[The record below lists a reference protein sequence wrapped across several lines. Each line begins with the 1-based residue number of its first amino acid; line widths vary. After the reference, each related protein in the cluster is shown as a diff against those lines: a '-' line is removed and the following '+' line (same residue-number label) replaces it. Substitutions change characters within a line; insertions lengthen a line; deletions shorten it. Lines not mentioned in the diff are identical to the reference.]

1 MQLQVGALLQEGK
14 YRIEGLLGQGGFG
27 ITYLAVQTGLNRKVA
42 IKEFFMK
49 EHCNRESD
57 TSHVTVPSVGSKE
70 LVLKFRQKF
79 VKEAQTIAEL
89 DNPNVVSIFD
99 IFEENETAY
108 YVMKYVE
115 GGSLSD
121 IVSEDNPLPE
131 DLAVKYVR
139 QIGNALDYLHKRRLL
154 HLDVKPSNAMLQDGV
169 VVLIDFGISK
179 HYDAKGGQTSA
190 TPAGISKGYAPI
202 EQYNQGIQSFSPAT
216 DVYSLAATLYNL
228 VTGKLPPD
236 AADVYEDGL
245 PEFPIGLSAKVCNA
259 ITIGMC
265 PRRKDRPQS
274 VEEFLALLGPE
285 QEPVSNEASKTTS
298 RKSKIAIWALAVLLV
313 VVLAGVGVQ
322 KYIKHSRIAEMAE
335 KKVAEYNA
343 LMDEGDS
350 LRALLSS
357 NPQSIM
363 HIIDQ
368 AEDKY
373 HDARLIE
380 EQWSATKHAGK
391 FSRGAAA
398 AEEYIKSQ
406 KEAMIAAKKA
416 EIEAAGGRR

>member
-1 MQLQVGALLQEGK
+1 
-14 YRIEGLLGQGGFG
+14 
-27 ITYLAVQTGLNRKVA
+27 
-42 IKEFFMK
+42 
-49 EHCNRESD
+49 
-57 TSHVTVPSVGSKE
+57 
-70 LVLKFRQKF
+70 
-79 VKEAQTIAEL
+79 
-89 DNPNVVSIFD
+89 
-99 IFEENETAY
+99 
-108 YVMKYVE
+108 
-115 GGSLSD
+115 
-121 IVSEDNPLPE
+121 
-131 DLAVKYVR
+131 
-139 QIGNALDYLHKRRLL
+139 
-154 HLDVKPSNAMLQDGV
+154 MLQDGV

-202 EQYNQGIQSFSPAT
+202 EQYNQGVQSFSPAT

-228 VTGKLPPD
+228 VIGKLPPD

-285 QEPVSNEASKTTS
+285 EEPVIQTVSKTS
-298 RKSKIAIWALAVLLV
+298 RKSKIIIWALAVLLMA
-313 VVLAGVGVQ
+313 VLAGIGVQ

-335 KKVAEYNA
+335 KRAAEYNV

-350 LRALLSS
+350 LKALLST

-368 AEDKY
+368 AEDRY

-380 EQWSATKHAGK
+380 QHWGSTKHAGM
-391 FSRGAAA
+391 FTRNA
-398 AEEYIKSQ
+398 AEAEQYIRSVKDSLIT
-406 KEAMIAAKKA
+406 ARKA
-416 EIEAAGGRR
+416 EIEAARGRR

>member
-1 MQLQVGALLQEGK
+1 MQLRVGALLQDGK

-57 TSHVTVPSVGSKE
+57 TSHVTVPSVGSKD

-131 DLAVKYVR
+131 DLAVKYIR

-179 HYDAKGGQTSA
+179 H
-190 TPAGISKGYAPI
+190 
-202 EQYNQGIQSFSPAT
+202 
-216 DVYSLAATLYNL
+216 
-228 VTGKLPPD
+228 
-236 AADVYEDGL
+236 
-245 PEFPIGLSAKVCNA
+245 
-259 ITIGMC
+259 
-265 PRRKDRPQS
+265 
-274 VEEFLALLGPE
+274 
-285 QEPVSNEASKTTS
+285 
-298 RKSKIAIWALAVLLV
+298 
-313 VVLAGVGVQ
+313 
-322 KYIKHSRIAEMAE
+322 
-335 KKVAEYNA
+335 
-343 LMDEGDS
+343 
-350 LRALLSS
+350 
-357 NPQSIM
+357 
-363 HIIDQ
+363 
-368 AEDKY
+368 
-373 HDARLIE
+373 
-380 EQWSATKHAGK
+380 
-391 FSRGAAA
+391 
-398 AEEYIKSQ
+398 
-406 KEAMIAAKKA
+406 
-416 EIEAAGGRR
+416 

>member
-1 MQLQVGALLQEGK
+1 MQLRVGALLQDGK

-57 TSHVTVPSVGSKE
+57 TSHVTVPSVGSKD

-131 DLAVKYVR
+131 DLAVKYIR

-202 EQYNQGIQSFSPAT
+202 EQYNQGVQSFSPAT

-285 QEPVSNEASKTTS
+285 EEPVIQTVSKTS
-298 RKSKIAIWALAVLLV
+298 RKSKITIWALVVLLMA
-313 VVLAGVGVQ
+313 VLAGIGVQ

-335 KKVAEYNA
+335 KRAAEYNV

-350 LRALLSS
+350 LKALLST

-368 AEDKY
+368 AEDRY

-380 EQWSATKHAGK
+380 QHWGSTKHAGK
-391 FSRGAAA
+391 FTRNA
-398 AEEYIKSQ
+398 AEAEQYIRSVKDSLIT
-406 KEAMIAAKKA
+406 ARKA
-416 EIEAAGGRR
+416 EIEAARGRR

>member
-1 MQLQVGALLQEGK
+1 MQLRVGALLQDGK

-57 TSHVTVPSVGSKE
+57 TSHVTVPSVGSKD

-131 DLAVKYVR
+131 DLAVKYIR

-202 EQYNQGIQSFSPAT
+202 EQYNQGVQSFSPAT

-228 VTGKLPPD
+228 VTGKR
-236 AADVYEDGL
+236 E
-245 PEFPIGLSAKVCNA
+245 
-259 ITIGMC
+259 
-265 PRRKDRPQS
+265 
-274 VEEFLALLGPE
+274 
-285 QEPVSNEASKTTS
+285 
-298 RKSKIAIWALAVLLV
+298 
-313 VVLAGVGVQ
+313 
-322 KYIKHSRIAEMAE
+322 
-335 KKVAEYNA
+335 
-343 LMDEGDS
+343 
-350 LRALLSS
+350 
-357 NPQSIM
+357 
-363 HIIDQ
+363 
-368 AEDKY
+368 
-373 HDARLIE
+373 
-380 EQWSATKHAGK
+380 
-391 FSRGAAA
+391 
-398 AEEYIKSQ
+398 
-406 KEAMIAAKKA
+406 
-416 EIEAAGGRR
+416 